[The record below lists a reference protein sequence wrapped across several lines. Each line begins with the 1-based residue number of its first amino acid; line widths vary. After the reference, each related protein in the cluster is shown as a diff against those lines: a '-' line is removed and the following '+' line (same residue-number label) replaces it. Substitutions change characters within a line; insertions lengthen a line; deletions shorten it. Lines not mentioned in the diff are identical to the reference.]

1 MTADFAEQRR
11 RRLLEIPVEIAQ
23 INRQLVAMRAERDNV
38 ERALKRRE
46 TYVRQGARLRESYK
60 QLKSEAERSDY
71 LRVQVYEDPEYER
84 LADRLAQIA
93 VQVDKL
99 NFEKDALE
107 HERKAIYAALI
118 SYAAEIFEK
127 KIDEKTLADM
137 AGRGRVLS

>member
-1 MTADFAEQRR
+1 MTPDFAEQRR

-46 TYVRQGARLRESYK
+46 TYVRQEARLRESYK

>member
-1 MTADFAEQRR
+1 MTPDLAEQRR

-46 TYVRQGARLRESYK
+46 TYVRQEARLRERYK

-127 KIDEKTLADM
+127 KVDEKTLADM

>member
-11 RRLLEIPVEIAQ
+11 RRLLEIPVEIAR
-23 INRQLVAMRAERDNV
+23 INRQLVAMRAERDNT

-60 QLKSEAERSDY
+60 QLKSEAERTDY
-71 LRVQVYEDPEYER
+71 LRVQVYEDIEYEH
-84 LADRLAQIA
+84 LADRLEQIA
-93 VQVDKL
+93 VQIDKL
-99 NFEKDALE
+99 VFEKDALE
-107 HERKAIYAALI
+107 HERKALYAALI

>member
-11 RRLLEIPVEIAQ
+11 RRLLEIPVEIAR
-23 INRQLVAMRAERDNV
+23 INRQLVAMRAERDNT

-60 QLKSEAERSDY
+60 QLKSEVERTDY
-71 LRVQVYEDPEYER
+71 LRVQVYEDIEYEH
-84 LADRLAQIA
+84 LADRLEQIA
-93 VQVDKL
+93 VQIDKL
-99 NFEKDALE
+99 VFEKDALE
-107 HERKAIYAALI
+107 HERKALYAALI

>member
-1 MTADFAEQRR
+1 MTPDFAEQRR

-93 VQVDKL
+93 VQIDKL

>member
-1 MTADFAEQRR
+1 MTADFAEQHR
-11 RRLLEIPVEIAQ
+11 RRLLEIPVEIAR
-23 INRQLVAMRAERDNV
+23 INRQLVAMRAERDNT

-60 QLKSEAERSDY
+60 QLKSEAERTDY
-71 LRVQVYEDPEYER
+71 LRVQVYEDIEYEH
-84 LADRLAQIA
+84 LADRLEQIE
-93 VQVDKL
+93 VQIDKL
-99 NFEKDALE
+99 VFEKDALE
-107 HERKAIYAALI
+107 HERKALYAALI

>member
-11 RRLLEIPVEIAQ
+11 RRLLEIPVEIAR
-23 INRQLVAMRAERDNV
+23 INRQLVAMRAERDNT

-60 QLKSEAERSDY
+60 QLKSEAERTDY
-71 LRVQVYEDPEYER
+71 LRVQVYEDIEYEH
-84 LADRLAQIA
+84 LADRLEQIAAQI
-93 VQVDKL
+93 DKL
-99 NFEKDALE
+99 VFEKDALE
-107 HERKAIYAALI
+107 HERKALYAALI

>member
-107 HERKAIYAALI
+107 HERKALYAALI

-127 KIDEKTLADM
+127 KVDEKTLADM

>member
-11 RRLLEIPVEIAQ
+11 RRLLEIPVEIAR
-23 INRQLVAMRAERDNV
+23 INRQLVAMRAERDNT

-71 LRVQVYEDPEYER
+71 LRVQVYEDIEYEH
-84 LADRLAQIA
+84 LADRLEQIA
-93 VQVDKL
+93 VQIDKL

-107 HERKAIYAALI
+107 HERKALYAALI

>member
-1 MTADFAEQRR
+1 MTPDLAEQRR

-46 TYVRQGARLRESYK
+46 TYVRQEARLRERYK

-107 HERKAIYAALI
+107 HERKALYAALI

-127 KIDEKTLADM
+127 KVDEKTLADM

>member
-46 TYVRQGARLRESYK
+46 TYVRQEARLRERYK

-107 HERKAIYAALI
+107 HERKALYAALI

-127 KIDEKTLADM
+127 KVDEKTLADM

>member
-1 MTADFAEQRR
+1 MTPDFAEQRR

>member
-1 MTADFAEQRR
+1 MTPDLAEQRR

-60 QLKSEAERSDY
+60 QLKHEAERSDY

-107 HERKAIYAALI
+107 HERKALYAALI

>member
-1 MTADFAEQRR
+1 MTPDLAEQRR

-46 TYVRQGARLRESYK
+46 AYVRQEARLRERYK

-127 KIDEKTLADM
+127 KVDEKTLADM

>member
-11 RRLLEIPVEIAQ
+11 RRLLEIPVEIAR
-23 INRQLVAMRAERDNV
+23 INRQLVAMRAERDNT

-60 QLKSEAERSDY
+60 QLKSEAERTDY
-71 LRVQVYEDPEYER
+71 LRVQVYEDIEYEH
-84 LADRLAQIA
+84 LADRLEQIE
-93 VQVDKL
+93 VQIDKL
-99 NFEKDALE
+99 VFEKDSLE
-107 HERKAIYAALI
+107 HERKALYAALI

>member
-1 MTADFAEQRR
+1 MTPDFAEQRR

-99 NFEKDALE
+99 NFEKDVLE

-127 KIDEKTLADM
+127 KVDEKTLADM

>member
-1 MTADFAEQRR
+1 MTPDFAEQRR
-11 RRLLEIPVEIAQ
+11 RRLLEIPVEIAR
-23 INRQLVAMRAERDNV
+23 INRQLVAMRAERDNT

-71 LRVQVYEDPEYER
+71 LRVQVYEDIEYEH
-84 LADRLAQIA
+84 LADRLEQIA
-93 VQVDKL
+93 VQIDKL
-99 NFEKDALE
+99 VFEKDALE
-107 HERKAIYAALI
+107 HERKALYAALI

>member
-1 MTADFAEQRR
+1 MTPDLAEQR

-46 TYVRQGARLRESYK
+46 TYVRQEARLRERYK

>member
-11 RRLLEIPVEIAQ
+11 RRLLEIPVEIAR
-23 INRQLVAMRAERDNV
+23 INRQLVAMRAERDNT

-71 LRVQVYEDPEYER
+71 LRVQVYEDIEYEH
-84 LADRLAQIA
+84 LADRLEQIA
-93 VQVDKL
+93 VQIDKL
-99 NFEKDALE
+99 VFEKDALE
-107 HERKAIYAALI
+107 HERKALYAALI